1 MCDTGD
7 MAITIRDAIRDDAP
21 AIAAIYNQG
30 IADRLATLETE
41 ERTPEERLAWLEA
54 RGPRYPVIVAESNDR
69 VVGFGSLNIFNAR
82 AAYNHVADFSL
93 YVERSWRNKGV
104 GRRLLQALTER
115 ARQLGYHKLVLSAF
129 PFNPAGLALYRKSGF
144 RVVGVYKEQGFLDG
158 RWVDTIIMEKL
169 LDDPS
174 WP

>member
-7 MAITIRDAIRDDAP
+7 MAITIRNAIRDDAP

-104 GRRLLQALTER
+104 GRRLLQVLTER
-115 ARQLGYHKLVLSAF
+115 ARQIGYHKMVLSAF
-129 PFNPAGLALYRKSGF
+129 PFNPAGFALYRKSGF

-158 RWVDTIIMEKL
+158 RWVDTIVMEKL

-174 WP
+174 GP

>member
-1 MCDTGD
+1 MGKAPRAA
-7 MAITIRDAIRDDAP
+7 MTIRDATRDDAP

-41 ERTPEERLAWLEA
+41 ERTPEERRAWLDA
-54 RGPRYPVIVAESNDR
+54 RGARHPVIVAESDGR
-69 VVGFGSLNIFNAR
+69 VVGFGSLNVFNAR

-104 GRRLLQALTER
+104 GGRLLQALTDR
-115 ARQLGYHKLVLSAF
+115 ARRLGYHKMVLSAF
-129 PFNPAGLALYRKSGF
+129 PFNPAGLALYHKSGF

-169 LDDPS
+169 LGDSQAP
-174 WP
+174 

>member
-1 MCDTGD
+1 
-7 MAITIRDAIRDDAP
+7 
-21 AIAAIYNQG
+21 
-30 IADRLATLETE
+30 
-41 ERTPEERLAWLEA
+41 
-54 RGPRYPVIVAESNDR
+54 VIVAESEGR
-69 VVGFGSLNIFNAR
+69 VIGFGSLNVFNPR
-82 AAYNHVADFSL
+82 AAYKHVADFSL

-104 GRRLLQALTER
+104 GRRLLQTLTER
-115 ARQLGYHKLVLSAF
+115 ARQLGYHKMVLSAF

-144 RVVGVYKEQGFLDG
+144 RVVGVYREQGFLDG

>member
-1 MCDTGD
+1 MV
-7 MAITIRDAIRDDAP
+7 ITIRDAVRDDAA

-30 IADRLATLETE
+30 IVDRLATLETE
-41 ERTPEERLAWLEA
+41 ERAPEERLAWLDA
-54 RGPRYPVIVAESNDR
+54 RGPRHPVIVVESDGR
-69 VVGFGSLNIFNAR
+69 VIGFGSLNAFNPR

-93 YVERSWRNKGV
+93 YVERTWRNKGV
-104 GRRLLQALTER
+104 GGRLLHALTDR
-115 ARQLGYHKLVLSAF
+115 ARQLGYHKMVLSAF

-169 LDDPS
+169 LEDPS
-174 WP
+174 

>member
-1 MCDTGD
+1 MT
-7 MAITIRDAIRDDAP
+7 ITIRDATRDDAP
-21 AIAAIYNQG
+21 AIAAIYNRG

-41 ERTPEERLAWLEA
+41 ERAPEERLAWLEA
-54 RGPRYPVIVAESNDR
+54 RGPRHPVIVAKSDGR
-69 VVGFGSLNIFNAR
+69 FVGFGSLNAFNPR

-104 GRRLLQALTER
+104 GRRLLEALTVR
-115 ARQLGYHKLVLSAF
+115 ARQLGYHKMVLSAF

-158 RWVDTIIMEKL
+158 RWVDTIVMEKL
-169 LDDPS
+169 LDDYSSP
-174 WP
+174 

>member
-1 MCDTGD
+1 MGD
-7 MAITIRDAIRDDAP
+7 AADMVITIRDAVRDDAA

-30 IADRLATLETE
+30 IVDRLATLETE
-41 ERTPEERLAWLEA
+41 ERAPEERLAWLDA
-54 RGPRYPVIVAESNDR
+54 RGPRHPVIVVESDGR
-69 VVGFGSLNIFNAR
+69 VIGFGSLNAFNPR

-93 YVERSWRNKGV
+93 YVERTWRNKGV
-104 GRRLLQALTER
+104 GGRLLHALTDR
-115 ARQLGYHKLVLSAF
+115 ARQLGYHKMVLSAF

-169 LDDPS
+169 LEDPS
-174 WP
+174 

>member
-54 RGPRYPVIVAESNDR
+54 RGPRHPVIVAESNDR

-82 AAYNHVADFSL
+82 AAYNYVADFSL

-115 ARQLGYHKLVLSAF
+115 ARQLGYHKMVLSAF

>member
-41 ERTPEERLAWLEA
+41 ERAPEERLAWLDA
-54 RGPRYPVIVAESNDR
+54 RGPRHPVIVVESDGR
-69 VVGFGSLNIFNAR
+69 VIGFGSLNAFNPR

-115 ARQLGYHKLVLSAF
+115 ARQLGYHKMVLSAF

-158 RWVDTIIMEKL
+158 RWVDTIVMEKL

-174 WP
+174 RP

>member
-1 MCDTGD
+1 
-7 MAITIRDAIRDDAP
+7 MAMTIREATRGDAP
-21 AIAAIYNQG
+21 AIAAMYNQG

-41 ERTPEERLAWLEA
+41 ERTPEERRAWLDA
-54 RGPRYPVIVAESNDR
+54 RGPRHPVIVAESEGR
-69 VVGFGSLNIFNAR
+69 VIGFGSLNVFNSR

-93 YVERSWRNKGV
+93 YVERSWRNKGL

-115 ARQLGYHKLVLSAF
+115 ARQLGYHQMVLSAF
-129 PFNPAGLALYRKSGF
+129 PFNPAGLSLYRKSGF
-144 RVVGVYKEQGFLDG
+144 RVVGVYREQGFLDG